1 MIHSHVQPQY
11 AICRIGCKLTTFAS
25 HIIFRGFSA
34 DPQLCSVGKLARR
47 CTEIYNWWISSD
59 RQILKR
65 IQARLNPHHDNT
77 TASHDEESDDEESDD
92 ERRLSSSSTFEIDW
106 QDGPYRQFPGE
117 RRKQNDI
124 TEWAKGIQLSSPN
137 GQDLEMN
144 INVSNVGE
152 HDKGVA
158 C

>member
-1 MIHSHVQPQY
+1 M
-11 AICRIGCKLTTFAS
+11 
-25 HIIFRGFSA
+25 GFTSNS
-34 DPQLCSVGKLARR
+34 QFCSVGMLAGR
-47 CTEIYNWWISSD
+47 CTQIYNWWVYSD
-59 RQILKR
+59 RQILKQ
-65 IQARLNPHHDNT
+65 IQARLKPHHDNIT
-77 TASHDEESDDEESDD
+77 PSHHEESDDDSLLSSDD
-92 ERRLSSSSTFEIDW
+92 NSLLSSSSTERDG
-106 QDGPYRQFPGE
+106 QDRPYGQFPGE

-124 TEWAKGIQLSSPN
+124 TEWAKGIQLSSPD